1 MNFQSFYDTV
11 KQIALNTRTV
21 ESFYIGDVYTNYN
34 SLNIN
39 YGSFDVNINYIR
51 RVGNFNIVNCSF
63 YYGAKLKN
71 DSSNIFEIQSNGF
84 NVIINVI
91 NHLKENFEIED
102 VEDIQIFPFWQQF
115 SDILAGCYCDVN
127 IFVPVE
133 DTCED
138 FDKDKKLNYDRSK

>member
-21 ESFYIGDVYTNYN
+21 ESFHNTDPYTVWN
-34 SLNIN
+34 SLNII
-39 YGSFDVNINYIR
+39 YPSFNCNINYIR
-51 RVGNFNIVNCSF
+51 RVGNYNIVNLSL
-63 YYGAKLKN
+63 YYGGKLKN
-71 DSSNIFEIQSNGF
+71 DSSNLFEIQSNGF

-115 SDILAGCYCDVN
+115 ADILAGCYCDVN

-133 DTCED
+133 DVCEN
-138 FDKDKKLNYDRSK
+138 FDKE

>member
-21 ESFYIGDVYTNYN
+21 ESFHNTDPYTVWN
-34 SLNIN
+34 SLNIV
-39 YGSFDVNINYIR
+39 YPSFNCNINYIR
-51 RVGNFNIVNCSF
+51 KVGNFNIVNCSF

-71 DSSNIFEIQSNGF
+71 DSSNLFQIQSDGF

-115 SDILAGCYCDVN
+115 ADVLAGCYADVN

-138 FDKDKKLNYDRSK
+138 FDKE

>member
-1 MNFQSFYDTV
+1 MNISNFYNIV

-21 ESFYIGDVYTNYN
+21 ESFHNTDPYTVWN
-34 SLNIN
+34 SLNIV
-39 YGSFDVNINYIR
+39 YPSFNCNINYIR
-51 RVGNFNIVNCSF
+51 RVGNYNIVNISL

-71 DSSNIFEIQSNGF
+71 DSSNLFEIQSDGF

-115 SDILAGCYCDVN
+115 ADILAGCYADVN

-133 DTCED
+133 DTCAN
-138 FDKDKKLNYDRSK
+138 FDKE

>member
-1 MNFQSFYDTV
+1 MNISNFYNTIKD
-11 KQIALNTRTV
+11 IALNTRTV
-21 ESFYIGDVYTNYN
+21 ESFHNTDPYTVWN
-34 SLNIN
+34 SLNIV
-39 YGSFDVNINYIR
+39 YPSFNCNINYIR

-71 DSSNIFEIQSNGF
+71 DSSNLFEIQSNGY

-102 VEDIQIFPFWQQF
+102 VEDVQIFPFWQQF
-115 SDILAGCYCDVN
+115 ADILAGCYCDVN

-133 DTCED
+133 DTCAN
-138 FDKDKKLNYDRSK
+138 FDKE

>member
-1 MNFQSFYDTV
+1 MNISNFYDTI

-21 ESFYIGDVYTNYN
+21 ESFHNTDPYTVWN
-34 SLNIN
+34 SLNIV
-39 YGSFDVNINYIR
+39 YPSFNCNINYIR

-71 DSSNIFEIQSNGF
+71 DSSNLFQIQSDGF

-102 VEDIQIFPFWQQF
+102 VEDVQIFPFWQQF
-115 SDILAGCYCDVN
+115 ADILAGCYADVN

-133 DTCED
+133 DTCAN
-138 FDKDKKLNYDRSK
+138 FDKE

>member
-11 KQIALNTRTV
+11 KQYALNTRTV
-21 ESFYIGDVYTNYN
+21 ESFYIGDVYTNWN
-34 SLNIN
+34 SLNII

-51 RVGNFNIVNCSF
+51 RVGNFNIVNLSL

-71 DSSNIFEIQSNGF
+71 DSSNLFEIQSNGY

-115 SDILAGCYCDVN
+115 ADILAGCYCDVN

-138 FDKDKKLNYDRSK
+138 FDKE

>member
-21 ESFYIGDVYTNYN
+21 ESFYIGDVYTNWN
-34 SLNIN
+34 SLNII

-51 RVGNFNIVNCSF
+51 RVGNYNIVNCSF

-71 DSSNIFEIQSNGF
+71 DSSNLFQIQSDGF

-115 SDILAGCYCDVN
+115 ADILAGCYADVN

-138 FDKDKKLNYDRSK
+138 FDKE

>member
-1 MNFQSFYDTV
+1 MDIRNFYDIV

-51 RVGNFNIVNCSF
+51 RVGNYNIVNCSF

-71 DSSNIFEIQSNGF
+71 DSSNLFQIQSDGF
-84 NVIINVI
+84 NVIMNVI
-91 NHLKENFEIED
+91 NHLRENFEIED
-102 VEDIQIFPFWQQF
+102 FEQVQIYPFFQQF
-115 SDILAGCYCDVN
+115 ADILAGCYADVN

-133 DTCED
+133 DVCEN
-138 FDKDKKLNYDRSK
+138 FDKE

>member
-1 MNFQSFYDTV
+1 MNFQSFYDTI

-21 ESFYIGDVYTNYN
+21 ESFHNTDPYTVWN
-34 SLNIN
+34 SLNMV
-39 YGSFDVNINYIR
+39 YPSFNCNINYIR

-71 DSSNIFEIQSNGF
+71 DSSNLFEIQSNGY

-115 SDILAGCYCDVN
+115 ADILAGCYVDVN

-133 DTCED
+133 DSCEN
-138 FDKDKKLNYDRSK
+138 FDKE

>member
-21 ESFYIGDVYTNYN
+21 ESFHNTDPYTVWN
-34 SLNIN
+34 SLNIV
-39 YGSFDVNINYIR
+39 YPSFNCNINYIR
-51 RVGNFNIVNCSF
+51 RVGNYNIVNCSF

-71 DSSNIFEIQSNGF
+71 DSSNLFEIQSNGY

-115 SDILAGCYCDVN
+115 ADVLAGCYCDVN

-133 DTCED
+133 DVCEN
-138 FDKDKKLNYDRSK
+138 FDKE

>member
-1 MNFQSFYDTV
+1 MNFQSFYDTI
-11 KQIALNTRTV
+11 KQYALNTRTV

-34 SLNIN
+34 SLNIT
-39 YGSFDVNINYIR
+39 YGSFDANINYIR
-51 RVGNFNIVNCSF
+51 RVGNYNIVNLSL

-71 DSSNIFEIQSNGF
+71 DSSNLFEIQSDGY

-102 VEDIQIFPFWQQF
+102 VEDVQIFPFWQQF
-115 SDILAGCYCDVN
+115 ADILAGCYADVN

-133 DTCED
+133 DTCAN
-138 FDKDKKLNYDRSK
+138 FDKE

>member
-21 ESFYIGDVYTNYN
+21 ESFYIGDVYTNWN

-39 YGSFDVNINYIR
+39 YSSFDVNINYIR
-51 RVGNFNIVNCSF
+51 RVGNFNIVNLSL
-63 YYGAKLKN
+63 YYGGKLKN
-71 DSSNIFEIQSNGF
+71 DSSNLFQIQSDGSR
-84 NVIINVI
+84 VILNVI

-102 VEDIQIFPFWQQF
+102 VEDIQIFPFFQQF
-115 SDILAGCYCDVN
+115 ADILAGDYADVN

-133 DTCED
+133 DTCEN
-138 FDKDKKLNYDRSK
+138 FDKE

>member
-1 MNFQSFYDTV
+1 MNISNFYNIV

-21 ESFYIGDVYTNYN
+21 ESFHNTDPYTVWN
-34 SLNIN
+34 SLNMV
-39 YGSFDVNINYIR
+39 YPSFNCNINFIR

-71 DSSNIFEIQSNGF
+71 DSSNLFQIQSDGF

-115 SDILAGCYCDVN
+115 ADILAGCYTDVN

-133 DTCED
+133 DVCEN
-138 FDKDKKLNYDRSK
+138 FDKE

>member
-11 KQIALNTRTV
+11 KQIALNTQTV
-21 ESFYIGDVYTNYN
+21 ESFYIGDVYTNWN

-39 YGSFDVNINYIR
+39 YSSFDVNINYIR
-51 RVGNFNIVNCSF
+51 RVGNYNIVNCSF

-71 DSSNIFEIQSNGF
+71 DSSNLFQVQTDGF
-84 NVIINVI
+84 RVIINVI

-102 VEDIQIFPFWQQF
+102 VEDVQIFPFWQQF
-115 SDILAGCYCDVN
+115 ADILAGCYADVN

-133 DTCED
+133 DTCAN
-138 FDKDKKLNYDRSK
+138 FDKE

>member
-1 MNFQSFYDTV
+1 MNISNFYNTIKD
-11 KQIALNTRTV
+11 IALNTRTV
-21 ESFYIGDVYTNYN
+21 ESFYIGDVYTNWN
-34 SLNIN
+34 SLNII

-71 DSSNIFEIQSNGF
+71 DSSNLFEIQSDGF

-102 VEDIQIFPFWQQF
+102 VEDVQIFPFWQQF
-115 SDILAGCYCDVN
+115 ADILAGCYCDVN
-127 IFVPVE
+127 IFVSVE
-133 DTCED
+133 DTCAN
-138 FDKDKKLNYDRSK
+138 FDKE

>member
-1 MNFQSFYDTV
+1 MDFSNFYNIV
-11 KQIALNTRTV
+11 KQIALNTKTV
-21 ESFYIGDVYTNYN
+21 ESFHNTDPYTVWN
-34 SLNIN
+34 SLNMV
-39 YGSFDVNINYIR
+39 YPSFNCNINYIR

-71 DSSNIFEIQSNGF
+71 DSSNLFQIQSDGF

-115 SDILAGCYCDVN
+115 ADILAGCYCDVN

-133 DTCED
+133 DTCEN
-138 FDKDKKLNYDRSK
+138 FDKE